1 MYRIQFI
8 KESARDWDKLDNSIK
23 LELMKNLQPR
33 LENPALESARL
44 KGALGD
50 CYKVKAPV
58 TGYRL
63 VYRIADDVLIILVIA
78 VGKREDSEVYKN
90 AKKRVGD
97 YFS

>member
-1 MYRIQFI
+1 MFRIRFTDEAT
-8 KESARDWDKLDNSIK
+8 KDWRKLDNSIK
-23 LELMKNLQPR
+23 SELMKNLQPR

-63 VYRIADDVLIILVIA
+63 VYRIVDDVLVILVIA

-90 AKKRVGD
+90 AEKRLGD